1 MKRAYKLGVE
11 GPPVKGWR
19 PEGSGPRVTPGA
31 VTAGAGRRHGPR
43 PLARQGIGG
52 SMRENARTTILL
64 GALAVALAACADQPP
79 PAGPTH
85 DFEVSYYQLPGP
97 GNPPAVA
104 AAVGVLNPDN
114 V

>member
-43 PLARQGIGG
+43 PRARSRPAAPGAVEPRGPAPFRHIV
-52 SMRENARTTILL
+52 SRTTVRT
-64 GALAVALAACADQPP
+64 GAQARPWRGKGSEAACER
-79 PAGPTH
+79 T
-85 DFEVSYYQLPGP
+85 PGP
-97 GNPPAVA
+97 RS
-104 AAVGVLNPDN
+104 
-114 V
+114 